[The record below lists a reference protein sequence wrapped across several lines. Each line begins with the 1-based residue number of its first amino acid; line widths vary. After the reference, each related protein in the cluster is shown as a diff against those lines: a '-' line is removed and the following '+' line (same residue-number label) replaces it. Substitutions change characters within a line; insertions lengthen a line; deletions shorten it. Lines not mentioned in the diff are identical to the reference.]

1 MTSRIKLPRRW
12 TDYLLTQ
19 PESGMGYQRVVVH
32 FRDGRILD
40 SAIVFNSEE
49 LEAPDPIRIGP
60 DDIVDIRIAS

>member
-1 MTSRIKLPRRW
+1 MFRIKLPRRW

-19 PESGMGYQRVVVH
+19 PESGMGYQRVVVR

-49 LEAPDPIRIGP
+49 LEAPDPIRIRP